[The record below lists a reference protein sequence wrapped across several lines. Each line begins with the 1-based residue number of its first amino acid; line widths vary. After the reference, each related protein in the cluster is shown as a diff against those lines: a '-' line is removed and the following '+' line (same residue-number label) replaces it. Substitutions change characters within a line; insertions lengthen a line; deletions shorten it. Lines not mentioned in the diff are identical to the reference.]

1 MACSRPCAAMW
12 VTGVNRL
19 AEQSS
24 TDKQLQRDV
33 FFPSLVFFTDLAVAP
48 ALNAAI
54 KPAVYA
60 WRETDPEGTHRTNLP
75 QLGGWHS
82 PTDMHI
88 RHQYR
93 PLLAEIFEFM
103 HGVFMHLGYDPDYE
117 PACDSMWVNINPR
130 HAYNR
135 RHSHPNALWSGVY
148 YLQTPENCGLL
159 SLTDPR
165 PQARVL
171 APVYDPERRG
181 VDTWGEVYYQP
192 VEGRLIV
199 FPGWLEHET
208 QPNLCQA
215 DGPEADRISISF
227 NFFQQAVGDSR
238 RRVVVRGD
246 VQA

>member
-1 MACSRPCAAMW
+1 MACSRLCVAMCAI
-12 VTGVNRL
+12 GVSRL
-19 AEQSS
+19 VEQPP
-24 TDKQLQRDV
+24 TAKQLHQDV
-33 FFPSLVFFTDLAVAP
+33 FFPSLVFFTDLATAP

-60 WRETDPEGTHRTNLP
+60 WREADPQGTHRTNMP

-82 PTDMHI
+82 PTDMHT
-88 RHQYR
+88 RSEFR
-93 PLLAEIFEFM
+93 SLLAEIFEFM
-103 HGVFMHLGYDPDYE
+103 HGVFTHLGYDPAYE

-159 SLTDPR
+159 SLNDPR
-165 PQARVL
+165 LQAQVL
-171 APVYDPERRG
+171 TPVYDLNRRSAQ
-181 VDTWGEVYYQP
+181 TWSEVHYQP
-192 VEGRLIV
+192 IAGRLIV

-208 QPNLCQA
+208 QPNLCQG

-227 NFFQQAVGDSR
+227 NFFQQAIADSR
-238 RRVVVRGD
+238 RNVVVRGD
-246 VQA
+246 F